1 MLKTPKAGG
10 ETLNLFLAKCRAKH
24 CPRCTWEAKIMTK
37 RKIQIIVGLMCL
49 ALIGLIG
56 FQWYW
61 IREAIAI
68 KNDQFNQKVS
78 ESVQQVVH
86 RLEKQEMMYLLQ
98 RRIETEQQKS
108 KLDRIAQLRD
118 MPIKRTAAPKP
129 KTPVQEMVPRLQPR
143 MEVAIGPNGEEIH
156 YQIITEAVPTDVLS
170 PNFRVM
176 VDHQQR
182 IIEEFF
188 QAQQYGMAG
197 IDEFMRRRMDDERR
211 LGNAMRGMAEPE
223 IRRKGSDFLK
233 KDSVSGNRANRKVGL
248 PDNAKG
254 GRQKSRAIL
263 SSAEPDRAELL
274 KEVMKDFIYTKR
286 PIEQRVNR
294 FLLDTLLKKQLIQNG
309 VTLPYE
315 FAVRGAVPGQSSDS
329 LIFSTVSMR
338 PGEWEE
344 RSYKA
349 SLFPNETLAAQNAL
363 YVFFPDQQRY
373 ILSNMGVMFG
383 GSGILIVVIM
393 ACFYMAVTT
402 ILRQKKLSDIKN
414 DFINNMT
421 HEFKTP
427 ISTIALAAEMAHEN
441 SASLMDNPK
450 GARLD
455 RYLGIIREE
464 NKRLGTHVEKV
475 LQMALL
481 DKGHVKLKITDANIH
496 DLIGAA
502 LNGQSVQIERKE
514 GEVDLNFDAEEDIV
528 AADEVHISNIL
539 NNLIDNAIKYS
550 PEKLHLIINTKNE
563 NGGIAISITD
573 KGIGMSRDQQHR
585 VFDTFYRVP
594 TGNVHDVKGFG
605 LGLSYVKKMVE
616 AHEGT
621 VHLQSKPGEGSTF
634 TIWLPVRKEE
644 QIV

>member
-1 MLKTPKAGG
+1 
-10 ETLNLFLAKCRAKH
+10 
-24 CPRCTWEAKIMTK
+24 
-37 RKIQIIVGLMCL
+37 MCL

-68 KNDQFNQKVS
+68 RNDQFNQKVS

-98 RRIETEQQKS
+98 RRIEAEQQKS
-108 KLDRIAQLRD
+108 KLDRIAQLRE
-118 MPIKRTAAPKP
+118 MPVKRTTAIVPKAPA
-129 KTPVQEMVPRLQPR
+129 QEQLARIQPR

-197 IDEFMRRRMDDERR
+197 IDEFMRRRLDDERR
-211 LGNAMRGMAEPE
+211 LGNAMRSMDPQVHGKNWG
-223 IRRKGSDFLK
+223 R
-233 KDSVSGNRANRKVGL
+233 KDSISKSIANRKVAL
-248 PDNAKG
+248 PDHARGVK
-254 GRQKSRAIL
+254 QKSRAVIA
-263 SSAEPDRAELL
+263 STEPDRAELL

-294 FLLDTLLKKQLIQNG
+294 FLLDTLLKKQLVQNG

-315 FAVRGAVPGQSSDS
+315 FAVRGAVGGQSPDAF
-329 LIFSTVSMR
+329 IFSTVSMR
-338 PGEWEE
+338 PSEWEDK
-344 RSYKA
+344 SYKA
-349 SLFPNETLAAQNAL
+349 ALFPNETLGAQNAL

-373 ILSNMGVMFG
+373 ILSNMSVMFG
-383 GSGILIVVIM
+383 GSGILIIVIM

-427 ISTIALAAEMAHEN
+427 ISTIALAAEMAQEN
-441 SASLMDNPK
+441 SASLTENPK
-450 GARLD
+450 GARLE

-481 DKGHVKLKITDANIH
+481 DKGHVKLKITETNIH

-502 LNGQSVQIERKE
+502 LNGQSVQIEQKE
-514 GEVDLNFDAEEDIV
+514 GEVDLHFEAEEDMV

-550 PEKLHLIINTKNE
+550 PEKLHLNITTRNE
-563 NGGIAISITD
+563 NGGIAVSIAD
-573 KGIGMSRDQQHR
+573 KGIGMSREQQQR

-621 VHLQSKPGEGSTF
+621 VRLQSKPGEGSTF

>member
-1 MLKTPKAGG
+1 MLKTPLAGD

-24 CPRCTWEAKIMTK
+24 SPRCTWEAEIMTK

-98 RRIETEQQKS
+98 RRIEAEQQKS

-118 MPIKRTAAPKP
+118 MPMKRTTPPKP
-129 KTPVQEMVPRLQPR
+129 KAPVQEAVPRVQPR
-143 MEVAIGPNGEEIH
+143 MEIAIGPNGEEIH
-156 YQIITEAVPTDVLS
+156 YQIITEVAPTDVLS
-170 PNFRVM
+170 PNIRVM

-197 IDEFMRRRMDDERR
+197 IDEFMRRRLDDERR
-211 LGNAMRGMAEPE
+211 LGNAMRGMADPE
-223 IRRKGSDFLK
+223 FRRKGSGFQK
-233 KDSVSGNRANRKVGL
+233 KDSASGNIANRKVAL

-254 GRQKSRAIL
+254 GKQKSRAIL
-263 SSAEPDRAELL
+263 SAGEPDRAELL
-274 KEVMKDFIYTKR
+274 KEVMKDFVYTKR

-315 FAVRGAVPGQSSDS
+315 FAVRGAVHGQSLDS

-338 PGEWEE
+338 RSEWEE

-349 SLFPNETLAAQNAL
+349 ALFPNETLTAQNAL
-363 YVFFPDQQRY
+363 YVYFPDQQRY

-393 ACFYMAVTT
+393 ACFYLAVTT

-427 ISTIALAAEMAHEN
+427 ISTIALAAEMAQEN
-441 SASLMDNPK
+441 STSFMDSPK
-450 GARLD
+450 GSRLD

-481 DKGHVKLKITDANIH
+481 DKGHVKLKITETNIH
-496 DLIGAA
+496 DLVGAA
-502 LNGQSVQIERKE
+502 LNGQSVQIEQKE
-514 GEVDLNFDAEEDIV
+514 GEVDLNFDAEDDVV

-550 PEKLHLIINTKNE
+550 PEKLYLNISTQNE

-573 KGIGMSRDQQHR
+573 RGIGMSREQQQR

-621 VHLQSKPGEGSTF
+621 VRLLSKPGEGSTF

>member
-1 MLKTPKAGG
+1 
-10 ETLNLFLAKCRAKH
+10 
-24 CPRCTWEAKIMTK
+24 
-37 RKIQIIVGLMCL
+37 MCL

-68 KNDQFNQKVS
+68 RNDQFNQKVS
-78 ESVQQVVH
+78 ESVQEVVH

-108 KLDRIAQLRD
+108 RLDRITQLRS
-118 MPIKRTAAPKP
+118 MPVKRNVPPSPKP
-129 KTPVQEMVPRLQPR
+129 AREALAQVQPR

-182 IIEEFF
+182 IMEEFF

-197 IDEFMRRRMDDERR
+197 IDEFMRRRLEEERK
-211 LGNAMRGMAEPE
+211 LGNVIRGVADPE
-223 IRRKGSDFLK
+223 AGKGGQGWIS
-233 KDSVSGNRANRKVGL
+233 KDSVKGNLANRKVAIPGGL
-248 PDNAKG
+248 RS
-254 GRQKSRAIL
+254 GRQKSRSVINVG
-263 SSAEPDRAELL
+263 EPDRAELL

-294 FLLDTLLKKQLIQNG
+294 FLLDTLLKKQLVQNG
-309 VTLPYE
+309 ISLPYE
-315 FAVRGAVPGQSSDS
+315 FAVRGQSEDS
-329 LIFSTVSMR
+329 LIFSTTVLR

-344 RSYKA
+344 KSYKA
-349 SLFPNETLAAQNAL
+349 SLFPNESVNAQNAL

-383 GSGILIVVIM
+383 GSGVLIIVIM

-441 SASLMDNPK
+441 STSMPETAK
-450 GARLD
+450 GSRLD
-455 RYLGIIREE
+455 RYLGIIMEE

-481 DKGHVKLKITDANIH
+481 DKGHVKLKISDANVH
-496 DLIGAA
+496 DLIGKA
-502 LNGQSVQIERKE
+502 LNGQSVQIEQKN
-514 GEVDLNFDAEEDIV
+514 GEVDLDFEAEEDVV
-528 AADEVHISNIL
+528 AADEVHISNIF

-550 PEKLHLIINTKNE
+550 PEKLHITVSTKNE
-563 NGGIAISITD
+563 NGGIAISIRD
-573 KGIGMSRDQQHR
+573 SGIGMNRDQQQR
-585 VFDTFYRVP
+585 IFDTFYRVP

-616 AHEGT
+616 AHNGT
-621 VHLQSKPGEGSTF
+621 VRVQSKPGEGSTF
-634 TIWLPVRKEE
+634 TVWLPTRKEE
-644 QIV
+644 Q

>member
-1 MLKTPKAGG
+1 
-10 ETLNLFLAKCRAKH
+10 
-24 CPRCTWEAKIMTK
+24 MTK

-68 KNDQFNQKVS
+68 RNDQFNQKVS

-98 RRIETEQQKS
+98 RRIEAEQQKS
-108 KLDRIAQLRD
+108 KLDRIAQLRE
-118 MPIKRTAAPKP
+118 MPVKRTAPVKQKA
-129 KTPVQEMVPRLQPR
+129 PVQEMVPRVQPR
-143 MEVAIGPNGEEIH
+143 MEIAIGPNGEEIH

-197 IDEFMRRRMDDERR
+197 IDEFMRRRLDDERR
-211 LGNAMRGMAEPE
+211 LGNAMRGMADTE
-223 IRRKGSDFLK
+223 IRRKGIDSAP
-233 KDSVSGNRANRKVGL
+233 KDSAARNAANRKVAL

-254 GRQKSRAIL
+254 KQKSRATL
-263 SSAEPDRAELL
+263 ASAEPDRAELL

-315 FAVRGAVPGQSSDS
+315 FAVRGAIPGQSPDS

-338 PGEWEE
+338 RGEWEE

-349 SLFPNETLAAQNAL
+349 SLFPNETLGAQNAL

-383 GSGILIVVIM
+383 GSGILIIVIM

-427 ISTIALAAEMAHEN
+427 ISTIALAAEMAQEN
-441 SASLMDNPK
+441 SATLMDNPK

-464 NKRLGTHVEKV
+464 NRRLGTHVEKV

-481 DKGHVKLKITDANIH
+481 DKGHVKLKIAETNIH
-496 DLIGAA
+496 DLIGGA
-502 LNGQSVQIERKE
+502 LNGQSVQIEQKE
-514 GEVDLNFDAEEDIV
+514 GEVELNFDAEDDVV

-550 PEKLHLIINTKNE
+550 PEKLYLNISTENE
-563 NGGIAISITD
+563 HGGISISITD
-573 KGIGMSRDQQHR
+573 RGIGMSREQQQR

-621 VHLQSKPGEGSTF
+621 VRLQSKPGEGSTF

>member
-1 MLKTPKAGG
+1 MS
-10 ETLNLFLAKCRAKH
+10 
-24 CPRCTWEAKIMTK
+24 K
-37 RKIQIIVGLMCL
+37 RKIQIIVGLMCV

-68 KNDQFNQKVS
+68 RNDQFNQKVS
-78 ESVQQVVH
+78 ESVQEVVH

-98 RRIETEQQKS
+98 RRIEIEQQKS
-108 KLDRIAQLRD
+108 KLDRIAQLRN
-118 MPIKRTAAPKP
+118 MPMKRVTPKKPQAPADPVAHVKP
-129 KTPVQEMVPRLQPR
+129 KLEI
-143 MEVAIGPNGEEIH
+143 AIGPNGDEIH

-182 IIEEFF
+182 IMEEFF
-188 QAQQYGMAG
+188 QAQQYGVAG
-197 IDEFMRRRMDDERR
+197 MDEFMRRRVEEEKH
-211 LGNAMRGMAEPE
+211 LGSVLRGVYGGE
-223 IRRKGSDFLK
+223 
-233 KDSVSGNRANRKVGL
+233 KDRSGPTHTDSLRSTTANRKV
-248 PDNAKG
+248 
-254 GRQKSRAIL
+254 AISDKL
-263 SSAEPDRAELL
+263 INGKNNSKATITVGETDKAELL

-294 FLLDTLLKKQLIQNG
+294 FLLDTLLKKELVQNG
-309 VTLPYE
+309 ISLPYE
-315 FAVRGAVPGQSSDS
+315 FAVRGQSEDS
-329 LIFSTVSMR
+329 LIFSTVSLK
-338 PGEWEE
+338 PNDWEA

-349 SLFPNETLAAQNAL
+349 SLFPNEEVNAKNAL
-363 YVFFPDQQRY
+363 YVFFPDQQKY

-383 GSGILIVVIM
+383 GSGVLIVVIM

-402 ILRQKKLSDIKN
+402 ILRQKKLSEIKN

-427 ISTIALAAEMAHEN
+427 ISTIALAAEMAQEN
-441 SASLMDNPK
+441 SASFIEAKNTT
-450 GARLD
+450 RLD

-481 DKGHVKLKITDANIH
+481 DKGHVKLKLGEISIH
-496 DLIGAA
+496 DLITKA
-502 LNGQSVQIERKE
+502 LNGQSVQIEQRE
-514 GEVDLNFDAEEDIV
+514 GEVALEFDAENETV
-528 AADEVHISNIL
+528 FADEVHISNVL
-539 NNLIDNAIKYS
+539 NNLLDNAIKYS
-550 PEKLHLIINTKNE
+550 PEQLDLSIRTWNE
-563 NGGIAISITD
+563 NDGISITISD
-573 KGIGMSRDQQHR
+573 KGIGMNRDQQQR
-585 VFDTFYRVP
+585 IFDTFYRVP

-621 VHLQSKPGEGSTF
+621 VQVTSKPGEGSTF
-634 TIWLPVRKEE
+634 IVWLPLGKEE
-644 QIV
+644 V

>member
-1 MLKTPKAGG
+1 MGTG
-10 ETLNLFLAKCRAKH
+10 
-24 CPRCTWEAKIMTK
+24 EAKSMTK
-37 RKIQIIVGLMCL
+37 RKIQIIVGLMCI
-49 ALIGLIG
+49 ALMGLIG

-68 KNDQFNQKVS
+68 RNDQFNQKVS
-78 ESVQQVVH
+78 ESVQEVVH

-98 RRIETEQQKS
+98 RRIETEQQKT
-108 KLDRIAQLRD
+108 KLNRISQLREIPVKQQTVQKQKPVREA
-118 MPIKRTAAPKP
+118 MPKNQ
-129 KTPVQEMVPRLQPR
+129 PV
-143 MEVAIGPNGEEIH
+143 MEIAIGPNGEEIH

-176 VDHQQR
+176 VEHQQQ
-182 IIEEFF
+182 IMEEFF
-188 QAQQYGMAG
+188 QAQQYGAAG
-197 IDEFMRRRMDDERR
+197 IDEFMRRRLEDEKR
-211 LGNAMRGMAEPE
+211 LGNVYRGMKEMEAKSYGNGMSGSVHDSSARRSANREVALPNTKKN
-223 IRRKGSDFLK
+223 IRKGVVSD
-233 KDSVSGNRANRKVGL
+233 
-248 PDNAKG
+248 
-254 GRQKSRAIL
+254 
-263 SSAEPDRAELL
+263 AEPDRAALL

-294 FLLDTLLKKQLIQNG
+294 FLLDTLLKKQLISNG
-309 VTLPYE
+309 ISLPYE
-315 FAVRGAVPGQSSDS
+315 FAVRGLSDNR
-329 LIFSTVSMR
+329 LIFSTTALR

-349 SLFPNETLAAQNAL
+349 SLFPSETINAPNSL
-363 YVFFPDQQRY
+363 YVFFPDQQKY

-383 GSGILIVVIM
+383 GSGILILVIM

-427 ISTIALAAEMAHEN
+427 ISTIALATDMAQEN
-441 SASLMDNPK
+441 SAAISNASN

-455 RYLGIIREE
+455 RYLGIIKEE
-464 NKRLGTHVEKV
+464 NKRLGSHVEKV

-481 DKGHVKLKITDANIH
+481 DKGHVKLKISEANIH
-496 DLIGAA
+496 DLIEKA
-502 LNGQSVQIERKE
+502 LNAQSMQIEQRSGNVE
-514 GEVDLNFDAEEDIV
+514 LEFEASQEIV
-528 AADEVHISNIL
+528 SGDELHISNIL

-550 PEKLHLIINTKNE
+550 PEDLYIKIRTWNE
-563 NGGIAISITD
+563 NSGINIEIAD
-573 KGIGMSRDQQHR
+573 HGIGMNREQQQR
-585 VFDTFYRVP
+585 IFDTFYRVP

-621 VHLQSKPGEGSTF
+621 VQVQSKPEEGSTF
-634 TIWLPVRKEE
+634 TVWLPVSKAE
-644 QIV
+644 Q